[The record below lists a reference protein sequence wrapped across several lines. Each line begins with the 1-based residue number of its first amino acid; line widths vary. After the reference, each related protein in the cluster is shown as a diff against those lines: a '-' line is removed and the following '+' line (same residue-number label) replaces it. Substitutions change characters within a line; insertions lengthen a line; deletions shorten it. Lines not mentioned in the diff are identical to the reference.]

1 MGTVAPLPVGSS
13 WTRVRTCEPCF
24 DRQILNHWTTREV
37 PYHSLIEP
45 WSVVPALQQVP
56 RQVVPILEKGK
67 VCFISHLGK
76 NLPSSLEANFSKHY
90 PSLGHEYLPP
100 L

>member
-1 MGTVAPLPVGSS
+1 MVAPLPVGSS
-13 WTRVRTCEPCF
+13 WARVRTCEPCF

-37 PYHSLIEP
+37 PDHSLIEP
-45 WSVVPALQQVP
+45 WPVVPSLQHAPRRTVP
-56 RQVVPILEKGK
+56 ALEKGK
-67 VCFISHLGK
+67 VCFIGHLSE

-90 PSLGHEYLPP
+90 PGLEHEYLPP